1 MLTSPIPFVFFGT
14 PNFAVGVLD
23 ELEKRRFLPSLVVTA
38 LDKPRGRKLVITPPE
53 AKVWAEKRGIPVFQ
67 PKKLNDPAVIAKLKE
82 TGVEL
87 FIVVAYGK
95 LIPKSVLE
103 IPKYGM
109 INVHP
114 SLLPK
119 LRGAS
124 PLASSILTED
134 KTGVTI
140 LLVDEE
146 MDHGAIIAEE
156 EIISWE
162 NDINILPK
170 ESVLENLLAKEGGRM
185 LAESIPKYISGEII
199 PKPQDHEKATFT
211 KKITKEDGLLNLDDT
226 AEKNLRKIRA
236 FDTWPRAHFFHKFK
250 ERKIRVIVTD
260 AEIQDDTL
268 IIKKVLPEGGKE
280 ISYQEFLRR

>member
-1 MLTSPIPFVFFGT
+1 MTTSPIPFIFFGT

-23 ELEKRRFLPSLVVTA
+23 ELEKRGFLPSLVVTA

-67 PKKLNDPAVIAKLKE
+67 PEKLNTPEVIAKLKE

-95 LIPKSVLE
+95 LIPKSILAM
-103 IPKYGM
+103 PKYGM
-109 INVHP
+109 VNVHP

-124 PLASSILTED
+124 PLASSILTEN

-162 NDINILPK
+162 DDINKLPK
-170 ESVLENLLAKEGGRM
+170 ESILENLLAKEGGRM
-185 LAESIPKYISGEII
+185 LAESIPKYISREII
-199 PKPQDHEKATFT
+199 PKPQDHKQATFT
-211 KKITKEDGLLNLDDT
+211 KKIAKEDGLLNLNDP

-236 FDTWPRAHFFHKFK
+236 FNIWPRSYFFH
-250 ERKIRVIVTD
+250 ESGIRVIVTD
-260 AEIQDDTL
+260 AEIREEKL

-280 ISYQEFLRR
+280 IAYEEFLRRYP